1 MRFSSCQSLAFL
13 FSNIL
18 FIFHQF
24 LPDCNCVRNSV
35 HQSFGLMLSTH
46 QYFSL
51 LWRYTICCT
60 SNIYH
65 RNFLHSHFMF
75 IYSDL
80 TKALSHTFY
89 HLLFY
94 HLQQSLTTFVLFINC
109 IIVNCKFIVFVQY
122 FTSFDTLGVWLNTF
136 NIQPIVTT

>member
-1 MRFSSCQSLAFL
+1 MGGGHKSFLLEIPTQHL
-13 FSNIL
+13 FSFVLGVFFLLLNGFYVILFLPIISL
-18 FIFHQF
+18 FIFQHFVHFSPF
-24 LPDCNCVRNSV
+24 LPDCNCVCNSV

-51 LWRYTICCT
+51 LWRYVICCI

-94 HLQQSLTTFVLFINC
+94 HLRQSLTTF
-109 IIVNCKFIVFVQY
+109 Y
-122 FTSFDTLGVWLNTF
+122 
-136 NIQPIVTT
+136 